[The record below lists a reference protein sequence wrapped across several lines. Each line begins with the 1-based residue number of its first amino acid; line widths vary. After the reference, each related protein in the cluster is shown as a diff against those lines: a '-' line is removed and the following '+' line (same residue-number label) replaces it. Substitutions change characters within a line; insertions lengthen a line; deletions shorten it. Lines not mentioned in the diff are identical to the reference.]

1 MTKATELTI
10 RAQAAVKYPGWRV
23 DFAGPATVVL
33 THIMGWRRVLN
44 VRRRRK
50 RCDGPWMR
58 TAKWIV
64 PAVILMGGMVVAT
77 WWIMAL
83 VMALGVRF

>member
-33 THIMGWRRVLN
+33 THIMGWQRVIE
-44 VRRRRK
+44 VRQRRK
-50 RCDGPWMR
+50 RCDGPWMQAAR
-58 TAKWIV
+58 WIV

-77 WWIMAL
+77 GWIMAL
-83 VMALGVRF
+83 VMGRI

>member
-33 THIMGWRRVLN
+33 THIMGWRRIIE

-50 RCDGPWMR
+50 RCDGLWMR

-64 PAVILMGGMVVAT
+64 PAVMWLLGM
-77 WWIMAL
+77 WMASMA
-83 VMALGVRF
+83 VMMMALGVRF

>member
-1 MTKATELTI
+1 MTKVTELTI
-10 RAQAAVKYPGWRV
+10 RAQAAIKYPGWRV

-33 THIMGWRRVLN
+33 THVMGRERIIN
-44 VRRRRK
+44 VRRCRK

-58 TAKWIV
+58 AAKRIV

-77 WWIMAL
+77 GWIMM
-83 VMALGVRF
+83 MALGVRF